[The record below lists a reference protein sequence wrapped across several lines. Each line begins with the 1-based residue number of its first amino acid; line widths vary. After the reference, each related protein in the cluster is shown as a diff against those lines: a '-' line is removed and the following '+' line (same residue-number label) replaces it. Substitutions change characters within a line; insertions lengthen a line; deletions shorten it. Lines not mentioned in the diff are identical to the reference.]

1 MLSNY
6 WGKQANGLK
15 QLTVLDLILFRI
27 CKNEQT
33 KDPGIV
39 TELMSGALDKK
50 LRSFREKSAFS
61 VSVDSERQDYKNE
74 ILTARHSRVDV
85 KGGPWRNERSFMEMN
100 GSKTDFGSSRLS
112 N

>member
-6 WGKQANGLK
+6 WGKQVNGLK
-15 QLTVLDLILFRI
+15 QLTVIDLILFRI

-74 ILTARHSRVDV
+74 ILTARHSRVEV
-85 KGGPWRNERSFMEMN
+85 KGGGRNGRSLMERFKN
-100 GSKTDFGSSRLS
+100 GCDFSRIS